1 MSTKRS
7 SSLTKRMTPVQWIGV
22 AEGCGGAFF
31 ENFNQESQG
40 AGAFF
45 PTETAS
51 GFGSVEVTS
60 FLKVAHPVIARVIK
74 RTANISQF
82 FKGDVGLDIFL
93 RDAGGWV

>member
-22 AEGCGGAFF
+22 AEGGGGVFF
-31 ENFNQESQG
+31 ENFSQDSQG

-51 GFGSVEVTS
+51 GLASVEGVS
-60 FLKVAHPVIARVIK
+60 FFEVAHPAIVRDTK
-74 RTANISQF
+74 RTRKSGPLLKREVGNDF
-82 FKGDVGLDIFL
+82 F
-93 RDAGGWV
+93 RRNESRWV

>member
-1 MSTKRS
+1 MSAKRS
-7 SSLTKRMTPVQWIGV
+7 SSLTRRITPVQWIGV
-22 AEGCGGAFF
+22 AEGCGVAFF

-60 FLKVAHPVIARVIK
+60 FLKVAHPVIVRVIK
-74 RTANISQF
+74 RTANIRQF
-82 FKGDVGLDIFL
+82 FKGDVGLEIFL
-93 RDAGGWV
+93 RDAGRWV

>member
-1 MSTKRS
+1 
-7 SSLTKRMTPVQWIGV
+7 MTPVQWIGV
-22 AEGCGGAFF
+22 AEGGGGVFF

-60 FLKVAHPVIARVIK
+60 FLKVAHPVIVRVIK
-74 RTANISQF
+74 RTANIRQF
-82 FKGDVGLDIFL
+82 LKGDVGLHFL
-93 RDAGGWV
+93 RCNRRGWV

>member
-7 SSLTKRMTPVQWIGV
+7 ASLTKRMTPVQWIGV
-22 AEGCGGAFF
+22 AEGGGGVFF

-45 PTETAS
+45 STETAS

-74 RTANISQF
+74 RTANIRQF
-82 FKGDVGLDIFL
+82 FKGDVGLHFL
-93 RDAGGWV
+93 RCNRRGWV